1 MFRFVKP
8 TLKRGWRPTWMV
20 RYNGKDVGSVIEIHP
35 RVWESEYKLG
45 DDLPQK
51 LPGSAKTRLA
61 AAKRL
66 VSDDIEKYEASKI
79 PEKKRNTYIGKK

>member
-8 TLKRGWRPTWMV
+8 TLFRAWRPTWGV
-20 RYNGKDVGSVIEIHP
+20 RYNGKDVGSVSEIHP
-35 RVWESEYKLG
+35 GQWFSEFKIG
-45 DDLPQK
+45 DDNPEK
-51 LPGSAKTRLA
+51 LPGFRKSRVE

-66 VSDDIEKYEASKI
+66 VNGEIEKYEASKI